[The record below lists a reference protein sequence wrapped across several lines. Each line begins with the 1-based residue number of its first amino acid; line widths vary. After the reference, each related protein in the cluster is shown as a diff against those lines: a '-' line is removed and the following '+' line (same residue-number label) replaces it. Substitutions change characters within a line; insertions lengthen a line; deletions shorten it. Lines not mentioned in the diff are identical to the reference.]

1 MLMAQA
7 MMGHMVERQSLVVAF
22 DDIFRLMSWMF
33 VAALVM
39 VPFCKPPASGVAPAP
54 LLEAH

>member
-1 MLMAQA
+1 MRMAQA
-7 MMGHMVERQSLVVAF
+7 MMGHVVERQSLVVAF

-39 VPFCKPPASGVAPAP
+39 VPFCKPPASGAAPA
-54 LLEAH
+54 LLAEAH